1 MSIFRDF
8 FNLKEKPFT
17 GFAGFGGGAAGLAYA
32 GGSSGVDATMYL
44 WGAGGGDRA
53 NGQEPGNGGSGGFM
67 QVSGAFAESDTLYVY
82 VGSCGLSPYNNGPSM
97 TPGIFGGAPN
107 EAGGS
112 YSGAG
117 GGACYVSLNGERTNG
132 AGGGTVIAVAG
143 GGGGNGYNGGG
154 GGGYPTGGTG
164 GDYDGAT
171 GGAGGTQSAGG
182 AGGGNDHN
190 SDNGSPGS
198 FLIGGP
204 GGPGSSSKGAGGG
217 GGYWGGGGGGGA
229 NTNSAGGG
237 GGGSSYGNPAYVT
250 IDDHATGNSSGG
262 ITGPGP
268 LVTTH
273 LAPNWHS
280 RGGGGAYPA
289 PERNPFGS
297 ATSSYGGKARAVIT
311 TPTWTRTVNYSGVV
325 EQIPMSY
332 SPAGLNFVVGANA
345 QYDGPYDYG
354 MGWGQ
359 AGGKG
364 CSITSRASNSSI
376 YYQFDFSGPNSD
388 FSDVEVFTHCANGV
402 TQLSGSFNGGNS
414 FNFPSTT
421 TDTGTPSGSLAPHLP
436 SGNITSFRI
445 THGGG
450 SGNSHLYIHALK
462 INGVIVDFGR
472 NYI

>member
-1 MSIFRDF
+1 MSNIWHR
-8 FNLKEKPFT
+8 KEKPFT
-17 GFAGFGGGAAGLAYA
+17 GFAGFGGGVAGLANA
-32 GGSSGVDATMYL
+32 GGSSGIETIMYL
-44 WGAGGGDRA
+44 WGAGGGDRSGGA
-53 NGQEPGNGGSGGFM
+53 EPGNGGSGGFI
-67 QVSGAFAESDTLYVY
+67 QVSGGFAESDTLYVY
-82 VGSCGLSPYNNGPSM
+82 VGNCGLSPYNNGSSM
-97 TPGIFGGAPN
+97 TPGIFGGAPSS
-107 EAGGS
+107 AGGS

-117 GGACYVSLNGERTNG
+117 GGACYVTLNGERTNG
-132 AGGGTVIAVAG
+132 SGSADVIAVAG
-143 GGGGNGYNGGG
+143 GGGGNSYNGGG
-154 GGGYPTGGTG
+154 GGGYPTGVTG
-164 GDYDGAT
+164 GTYDGAN
-171 GGAGGTQSAGG
+171 GGGGGTQSSGG
-182 AGGGNDHN
+182 TGGNNDHGG
-190 SDNGSPGS
+190 SAPNGA
-198 FLIGGP
+198 FLLGGN
-204 GGPGSSSKGAGGG
+204 GGPGSSTPG
-217 GGYWGGGGGGGA
+217 
-229 NTNSAGGG
+229 GGG
-237 GGGSSYGNPAYVT
+237 GGGSSYGNPAHVT
-250 IDDHATGNSSGG
+250 VDDHATGNSSGG

-273 LAPNWHS
+273 LAPNWHN

-332 SPAGLNFVVGANA
+332 SPAGLNFVVAASA

-359 AGGKG
+359 VGGRG
-364 CSITSRASNSSI
+364 ASITSRASNSSI
-376 YYQFDFSGPNSD
+376 YYQFTFSGPSSD

-402 TQLSGSFNGGNS
+402 TSLTGSFNGGSS
-414 FNFPSTT
+414 FSFPSTT
-421 TDTGTPSGSLAPHLP
+421 SDTGTPSGSLAPHLP